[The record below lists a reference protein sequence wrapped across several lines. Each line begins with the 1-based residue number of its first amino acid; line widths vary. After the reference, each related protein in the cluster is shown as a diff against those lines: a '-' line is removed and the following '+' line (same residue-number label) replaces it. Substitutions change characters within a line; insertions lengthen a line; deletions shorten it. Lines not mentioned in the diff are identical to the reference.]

1 MEKETIGSIVE
12 ALLFASG
19 EAIELS
25 LLAEIIEIDEGDLN
39 EIILDLMDKYN
50 YEKRGIKIIRVGSK
64 YQLCTRS

>member
-25 LLAEIIEIDEGDLN
+25 ESIITLFEFKIQTLW
-39 EIILDLMDKYN
+39 
-50 YEKRGIKIIRVGSK
+50 IKS
-64 YQLCTRS
+64 